1 MLIYFSDY
9 DYSIYCI
16 MIDLYFPVI
25 NLYSGQSLIYYFFRY
40 DYTVYLY
47 LNYQRLSCTTCI
59 IDLCYL
65 SILFIHNIHF
75 IYFSMIDLYPNLK
88 ITWFSLWF
96 FYDYLSQYDWLILLS
111 YHSFILSIYSI
122 CFIMIDL
129 YYWCNQLLIYTIFVL
144 FYLSNLTLF
153 HLFNKMQMTIYSIKW
168 Q

>member
-1 MLIYFSDY
+1 MSLWL
-9 DYSIYCI
+9 YCLSLFELPKI
-16 MIDLYFPVI
+16 ELY
-25 NLYSGQSLIYYFFRY
+25 
-40 DYTVYLY
+40 YLY
-47 LNYQRLSCTTCI
+47 NWLML
-59 IDLCYL
+59 LVFL
-65 SILFIHNIHF
+65 LFIHNIHF

-129 YYWCNQLLIYTIFVL
+129 YYWCNQLLTYTIFVL

>member
-47 LNYQRLSCTTCI
+47 LNCQRLSCTTCI

-65 SILFIHNIHF
+65 SILFIQYSFYLFLYDWF
-75 IYFSMIDLYPNLK
+75 IFKKLK
-88 ITWFSLWF
+88 IIDFHYDF
-96 FYDYLSQYDWLILLS
+96 FTIIYLN
-111 YHSFILSIYSI
+111 
-122 CFIMIDL
+122 MTDL
-129 YYWCNQLLIYTIFVL
+129 YYWVIIHLYYLSILFVSLWLIYTTDVTN
-144 FYLSNLTLF
+144 Y
-153 HLFNKMQMTIYSIKW
+153 
-168 Q
+168 